1 MKGAVL
7 NGLGV
12 NFVKERLMRRSY
24 GVTVY
29 PIFVEGEHSARRR
42 FVDLDGIAR
51 CRDVMNWYA
60 KKVGARSS
68 NNCSLCKG
76 DQVKNGHVEKKTF
89 IAIYKRKMYK
99 TPGSLPYRSTLYTSQ
114 KEIPST
120 GLTYKDSAGKSA
132 Y

>member
-24 GVTVY
+24 GVTVQ
-29 PIFVEGEHSARRR
+29 PAFVEGEHSQSRR
-42 FVDLDGIAR
+42 FVDVHGIVR

-60 KKVGARSS
+60 KKVGTPSS
-68 NNCSLCKG
+68 NNCSFCKS
-76 DQVKNGHVEKKTF
+76 DTVENGHVKKKTF
-89 IAIYKRKMYK
+89 TAIYKTKYYRKYIA
-99 TPGSLPYRSTLYTSQ
+99 LPHRSTLYTSD
-114 KEIPST
+114 KEIPPT
-120 GLTYKDSAGKSA
+120 GVTYKDSTGRSA